1 MWLEVDCVHW
11 EERRGHSLVVSR
23 AEGVLGGEERA
34 HSRVVS
40 RAEGVLGREERA
52 HSRVVS
58 ELMVISSE
66 TSSPGCRANL
76 L

>member
-40 RAEGVLGREERA
+40 
-52 HSRVVS
+52 

-66 TSSPGCRANL
+66 TSSPGCRADL